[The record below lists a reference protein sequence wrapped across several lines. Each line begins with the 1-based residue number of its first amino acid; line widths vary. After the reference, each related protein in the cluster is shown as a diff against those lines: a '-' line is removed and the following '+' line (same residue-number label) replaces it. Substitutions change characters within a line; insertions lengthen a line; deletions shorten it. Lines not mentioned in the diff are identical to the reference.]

1 MKITITVRDGDQGMV
16 HIDSNPP
23 YAKLLRMHKDHARE
37 DTKAVE
43 YAIVAVGSMVKL
55 SKEITQEKVKAQ
67 FDAGLIPAVQSTR
80 QMFS

>member
-1 MKITITVRDGDQGMV
+1 MKITITVKDGDQGFV

-23 YAKLLRMHKDHARE
+23 YEKLLRMRKDHARE

-80 QMFS
+80 QMFG